1 MYHHGGE
8 GGQRQPPTATTRAAA
23 PDMMVSVWARRAA
36 QSYSYSA
43 QPPLLP
49 LMRLNAMRRRRRV
62 EPSLS
67 LSLSLPPC
75 LSLSLPLSVSLSLS
89 LSLPSLSP
97 SSPSLLTS
105 PERRGAVLASP
116 AARALPDHDTSSTTD
131 VPQLGSR
138 QWRRGHK
145 NERNFKS

>member
-1 MYHHGGE
+1 MYQTDHHGGE

-23 PDMMVSVWARRAA
+23 PDMMVSVWARTAA

-67 LSLSLPPC
+67 LSLSL
-75 LSLSLPLSVSLSLS
+75 SSLSLS
-89 LSLPSLSP
+89 FI
-97 SSPSLLTS
+97 SLLS
-105 PERRGAVLASP
+105 YIA
-116 AARALPDHDTSSTTD
+116 
-131 VPQLGSR
+131 
-138 QWRRGHK
+138 
-145 NERNFKS
+145 